1 MDYRKELYHDFSLYF
16 PGVADITLDYYT
28 IGLYELVVR
37 TEEGEIFSYN
47 DIDRTLRILPSDPDS
62 LDEDEFRTEFSI
74 RLKRMMYI
82 KGITQSELSN
92 YTDIPQYLISD
103 YIRGKRTPSFYNV
116 DKIAKALDCSVD
128 ELRYY

>member
-1 MDYRKELYHDFSLYF
+1 
-16 PGVADITLDYYT
+16 
-28 IGLYELVVR
+28 
-37 TEEGEIFSYN
+37 
-47 DIDRTLRILPSDPDS
+47 
-62 LDEDEFRTEFSI
+62 
-74 RLKRMMYI
+74 MMYI

-92 YTDIPQYLISD
+92 CTDIPQYLISD